1 MLFTSSTIMLRF
13 TLGLITLLSL
23 VTLSCQNTAP
33 QSETVAAATEPA
45 GLEQQAGQVLHLANT
60 DTLPY
65 PIVDNFD
72 DLAPIFDRQD
82 GKTYVINFWATWC
95 GPCVEELPYFER
107 LAEETADQDVEIVL
121 VSLNFRRNVR
131 TKLLRFIKERP
142 LELPVIA
149 LTDSKTNI
157 WIDKVDPDWGGAIP
171 ITIVYKNDQRRFFA
185 DQFSDY
191 EELAQAVQSINN

>member
-1 MLFTSSTIMLRF
+1 MLRF
-13 TLGLITLLSL
+13 TLGICTSLLL
-23 VTLSCQNTAP
+23 LTAACQNSSTAEEQEASSP
-33 QSETVAAATEPA
+33 PATTETQAEPA
-45 GLEQQAGQVLHLANT
+45 QQVMHLSTT

-72 DLAPIFDRQD
+72 DLAPIFSQKD

-107 LAEETADQDVEIVL
+107 LAEEKEGEDVEIIL
-121 VSLNFRRNVR
+121 VSLDFKREVRR
-131 TKLLRFIKERP
+131 KLLRFIRERP

-149 LTDSKTNI
+149 LTDTKTNI
-157 WIDKVDPDWGGAIP
+157 WIDKVDPEWGGAIP
-171 ITIVYKNDQRRFFA
+171 ITIIYKNDQRQFIA

-191 EELAQAVQSINN
+191 EELAEAVNTIQSSK